1 MIKTVLVPVLFIFTS
16 FLSFPQRG
24 ISDWFLSDTS
34 LKYASVSL
42 RIADAVTGE
51 TIAEHDSRRSLCQA
65 SVMKLITT
73 ASALQLLGHD
83 FRFETSVGIRGTLSE
98 GSGILKGNIII
109 KGGGDPCLGSERFPE
124 YYEDF
129 VEKWVDAIK
138 SAGIRKVTGKVI
150 TDDSYYDFEPV
161 PDGWIWEDIGNYYGA
176 GVYGLSVYDNTL
188 KLHFITSGEGTKP
201 VMTAME
207 PLYTGV
213 ELTNNLVSSGNTDQ
227 GYVYLAPYTQK
238 GWISGKVPANSED
251 FILKASLPDPPLF
264 MAVTLKEALKKAGI
278 IVNGQ
283 SSTARM
289 SGQNNLKADKLL
301 IKTYSPPLL
310 LILKTINHESVNLYA
325 EHLVKELGRRFGGSG
340 STDSGIKVIKA
351 FLSRK
356 SIDFAGMFM
365 LDGSGLS
372 PHNAVN
378 ARTVTELLV
387 SMRND
392 PDHFDQYYSTLPRA
406 GKEGTLKNVFREEIF
421 DGRMRV
427 KSGSMDRVRSYA
439 GYITAMS
446 GRELVFSIIINNYT
460 GSSQDITRLISGL
473 LREVIMSY

>member
-1 MIKTVLVPVLFIFTS
+1 MTKTVLVTALFIVTS
-16 FLSFPQRG
+16 FLSFPQKG
-24 ISDWFLSDTS
+24 ISDWFLSDSS
-34 LKYASVSL
+34 LQYASVSF
-42 RIADAVTGE
+42 RIADAATGVTISE
-51 TIAEHDSRRSLCQA
+51 YDSRRSLIQA

-73 ASALQLLGHD
+73 ASALQLLGPD
-83 FRFETSVGIRGTLSE
+83 FRFETSVGIRGTLPE
-98 GSGILKGNIII
+98 GSGILRGDIII

-124 YYEDF
+124 YYENF
-129 VEKWVDAIK
+129 IEKWVDAIK

-150 TDDSYYDFEPV
+150 TDDSYFDFEPV

-188 KLHFITSGEGTKP
+188 KLHFKTSGEGTKP

-207 PLYTGV
+207 PLSTGV
-213 ELTNNLVSSGNTDQ
+213 ELTSNLVSSGNTDQ

-238 GWISGKVPANSED
+238 GWISGKIPVNSED

-289 SGQNNLKADKLL
+289 SGQNNLRADRLL
-301 IKTYSPPLL
+301 YKTYSPSLL

-325 EHLVKELGRRFGGSG
+325 EHLVKELGRRFGRDG
-340 STDSGIKVIKA
+340 STEAGIEVIKA
-351 FLSRK
+351 FLSGK
-356 SIDFAGMFM
+356 SIDCAGMFM

-378 ARTVTELLV
+378 ALTITELLV

-392 PDHFDQYYSTLPRA
+392 RDHFDQYYSTLPRA

-421 DGRMRV
+421 EGRMRV

-446 GRELVFSIIINNYT
+446 GKELVFCIIVNNYT
-460 GSSQDITRLISGL
+460 GPTQNITRLISGL
-473 LREVIMSY
+473 LQEIIMSN